1 MITLK
6 TRSAAETKS
15 LGEKI
20 GKKLQG
26 GEVIALTGE
35 LGAGK
40 TCLTQGLAL
49 GLGVNPQEYVTSPS
63 FNLIKEYRGRFPLY
77 HLDIFRLNGREEL
90 EDLGYEEYF
99 YGEGITVIE
108 WAEKAEGLL
117 PVAHLCIELSVLNKN
132 GRQIR
137 IKPFGRHYREILKG
151 MER

>member
-6 TRSAAETKS
+6 TGSATETKS

-90 EDLGYEEYF
+90 ENLGYEEYF

-117 PVAHLCIELSVLNKN
+117 PEAHLRIELRVLDKN

-137 IKPFGRHYREILKG
+137 IRPFGQHYREILKE
-151 MER
+151 MEI

>member
-6 TRSAAETKS
+6 TGNAAETKA

-49 GLGVNPQEYVTSPS
+49 GLGVNPREYVTSPS
-63 FNLIKEYRGRFPLY
+63 FNLIKEYRGRLPLY

-90 EDLGYEEYF
+90 EELGYEEYF

-117 PVAHLCIELSVLNKN
+117 PAAHLHIELSVLDKN

-137 IKPFGRHYREILKG
+137 IRPFGQHYREILKG
-151 MER
+151 MEI